1 MSENENERISRKMKE
16 AIDRLDAD
24 ALFDYISDD
33 FTYVFAS
40 GDRTDKEGFRR
51 YLEGILPAFPDMKY
65 KLERMVSQGDT
76 VVWEVTATGT
86 HKGEYLGIPA
96 TNKKWELPE
105 VHILDFEAGKVKL
118 WKGYANTQRLI
129 QQLSE

>member
-1 MSENENERISRKMKE
+1 MKE

-40 GDRTDKEGFRR
+40 GDMTDKEGFRR

-118 WKGYANTQRLI
+118 WKGYANTQRII

>member
-1 MSENENERISRKMKE
+1 
-16 AIDRLDAD
+16 
-24 ALFDYISDD
+24 
-33 FTYVFAS
+33 
-40 GDRTDKEGFRR
+40 
-51 YLEGILPAFPDMKY
+51 MKY